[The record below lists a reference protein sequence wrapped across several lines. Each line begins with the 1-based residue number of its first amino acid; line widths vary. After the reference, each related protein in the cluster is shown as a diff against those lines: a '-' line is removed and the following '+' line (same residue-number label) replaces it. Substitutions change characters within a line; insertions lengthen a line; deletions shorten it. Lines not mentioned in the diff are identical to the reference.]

1 MIWLCCFLNDVQVF
15 YFSDVVLTN
24 YLAYGMLQVNMIWQ
38 EAVMPT
44 QCDNNGATYFLTQL
58 ASSGLHSLSFEEL
71 EILTSALWCDS
82 CAKWYSC
89 AQRHVLFQKSVQYCS
104 GAGVRPGLQPWRR
117 VTRFLPEVVLEL
129 SGKTSVLWLYYEEKQ
144 WRWHVSCAALQY
156 EVWRISS
163 TEPARMD
170 GITICGI
177 MLYLVSRV
185 KN

>member
-129 SGKTSVLWLYYEEKQ
+129 SGKTSVLWLYNEEG
-144 WRWHVSCAALQY
+144 AL
-156 EVWRISS
+156 
-163 TEPARMD
+163 
-170 GITICGI
+170 
-177 MLYLVSRV
+177 
-185 KN
+185 